1 MPAGIRAG
9 RLIYCGHITGADPA
23 TGELPEST
31 EAQIEHA
38 FAAMRSLVDR
48 AGATLDNI
56 ARVSLFLA
64 RPADLQIANTHWSA
78 MFPKSD
84 DRPTYK
90 FMTVRHSPGQQIEL
104 DFIAVAGGRRTT
116 LAIEGVAHT
125 NPIPLAVKI
134 GPMLFSSRILPADPA
149 LGAYADTPERQAELV
164 FQHAATLVDLAGGVP
179 QHICQVRA
187 FLKEPSFKSTLDAP
201 WRALFPDQ
209 AHQPFLELTHYP
221 TPGPLQIMIEIIAD
235 GLPEN

>member
-1 MPAGIRAG
+1 
-9 RLIYCGHITGADPA
+9 
-23 TGELPEST
+23 
-31 EAQIEHA
+31 
-38 FAAMRSLVDR
+38 MRSLVER

-64 RPADLQIANTHWSA
+64 RPGRSQNASIRIGPRCSPRSA
-78 MFPKSD
+78 

-90 FMTVRHSPGQQIEL
+90 FMTVPQPLGQQIAL

-116 LAIEGVAHT
+116 LAIDGVAHT

-164 FQHAATLVDLAGGVP
+164 FQHARTLVELAGGAP
-179 QHICQVRA
+179 AHLPGAR
-187 FLKEPSFKSTLDAP
+187 LSRGSGFKSTLDAP
-201 WRALFPDQ
+201 WRALFPDR
-209 AHQPFLELTHYP
+209 AHQPFLELTHYS
-221 TPGPLQIMIEIIAD
+221 TPGPLQVMIEIIAD
-235 GLPEN
+235 GLPED